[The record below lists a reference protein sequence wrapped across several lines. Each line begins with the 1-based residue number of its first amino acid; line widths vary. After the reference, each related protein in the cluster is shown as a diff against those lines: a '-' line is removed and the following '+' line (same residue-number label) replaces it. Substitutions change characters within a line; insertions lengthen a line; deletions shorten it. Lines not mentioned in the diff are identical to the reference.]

1 MEVLSL
7 KRVILLFGVILILLQ
22 PTLHAQEQGPL
33 AMQIM
38 FNWTAAGALGGTF
51 IGFALWLTDPGNPNI
66 QLSDQM
72 ARGAAL
78 GAILGAGYG
87 LFIMQR
93 SVILPVRSQV
103 YIRDPLDSR
112 ERITSDPVAAAS
124 GYDRPSLSS
133 LFSRSGGSS
142 GLSVPLFGFK
152 F

>member
-1 MEVLSL
+1 
-7 KRVILLFGVILILLQ
+7 VILLFGVILILLQ
-22 PTLHAQEQGPL
+22 PSLRAQEQGPL

-38 FNWTAAGALGGTF
+38 FNWTAAGAVGGGF
-51 IGFALWLTDPGNPNI
+51 IGFALWLTDPGNPNT

-93 SVILPVRSQV
+93 SLVVPIRGQV
-103 YIRDPLDSR
+103 YIRDPLDPK

-124 GYDRPSLSS
+124 GFDRPSLSTV
-133 LFSRSGGSS
+133 FSRSGGGS
-142 GLSVPLFGFK
+142 GLQLPLFGFK